1 MLMSKPVAGSLVLY
15 KIRPA
20 RVTAVTD
27 KVEIELEGGK
37 TKRVRDKDVVVLHP
51 GPLRSLAE
59 LTPCRGEVEEN
70 WELLEESTTEIK
82 ELSELIYGDYTPA
95 TAWAAWQ
102 LVEEGIYFN
111 GTPAQITPR
120 SAQAVREEQERRLK
134 KAQEEQAWAAF
145 VERVQ
150 RGQILEED
158 RKTLGEV
165 EALALGLRD
174 NSRILGAL
182 GVQES
187 PVNAHRLL
195 VKTGYWERNENPHP
209 RRLGINQEIPDWP
222 LPELPAESRRDL
234 TALPAY
240 AIDDEDNED
249 PDDAISLDGERIWV
263 HVADVAALVTPDSEM
278 DRDARSRGA
287 NLYLP
292 ERVIPMLPQAVTDRL
307 GLGLAPESPALSI
320 GFRLSEQDEV
330 GDIDLCLTRV
340 RVQRISYQQADQC
353 LDQAPFAELLRL
365 SRRYR
370 QRRRAAGAASIQLP
384 EVKIRVKDQAVHI
397 HPLPALESREMVTD
411 LMLMAGEA
419 VARYCLERE
428 IPLPYASQAPPDVP
442 GEPRDMA
449 AMYAYRR
456 QFKPTQVKTQP
467 EPHAGLGLA
476 VYSRSTSPLRRYSD
490 LLTHQQLRAHLTGG
504 EIMDTHA
511 LGERLSQAEPGSI
524 AIRKAERLSNG
535 HWRLVYLRDHPEW
548 RGEAVVVAREGDRA
562 TVLIPDLGMESKVRI
577 KGAPELN
584 TIVKLRPRE
593 VDIPDQTC
601 YFRVL

>member
-1 MLMSKPVAGSLVLY
+1 MLY

-59 LTPCRGEVEEN
+59 LTPCSGEIEEN
-70 WELLEESTTEIK
+70 WELLEGSTTELK

-102 LVEEGIYFN
+102 LVEEGIYFS
-111 GTPAQITPR
+111 GTPQEITPC
-120 SAQAVREEQERRLK
+120 SAQAVQEERDRRVK
-134 KAQEEQAWAAF
+134 KEEEEQAWVAF

-150 RGQILEED
+150 RGEIVAED

-174 NSRILGAL
+174 NSRILAAL

-195 VKTGYWERNENPHP
+195 VKTGYWEPNENPYP
-209 RRLGINQEIPDWP
+209 RRFGINETIPDWP
-222 LPELPAESRRDL
+222 VPELPSDDRLDL
-234 TALPAY
+234 TGLPAF

-292 ERVIPMLPQAVTDRL
+292 EKVIPMLPQAVTDRL

-320 GFRLSEQDEV
+320 GFRLTEQGEIADTQ
-330 GDIDLCLTRV
+330 IRLTRL
-340 RVQRISYQQADQC
+340 RVQRISYAQADQR
-353 LDQAPFAELLRL
+353 LDEAPFTELLRL
-365 SRRYR
+365 SRIYR
-370 QRRRAAGAASIQLP
+370 QRRMAAGAAFIQLP
-384 EVKIRVKDQAVHI
+384 EVKIRVKGGQVEI
-397 HPLPALESREMVTD
+397 HPLPVLQSREMVTD

-428 IPLPYASQAPPDVP
+428 IPLPFASQAPPDAP
-442 GEPRDMA
+442 GQPEGMA

-467 EPHAGLGLA
+467 EPHAGLGLPL
-476 VYSRSTSPLRRYSD
+476 YSRSTSPLRRYSD

-504 EIMDTHA
+504 EVMDMQA
-511 LGERLSQAEPGSI
+511 LAERLSQAELGSM
-524 AIRKAERLSNG
+524 AIRKTERLSNE
-535 HWRLVYLRDHPEW
+535 HWRLVYLRDHPDW

-562 TVLIPDLGMESKVRI
+562 TVVIPGLGMENKLRI
-577 KGAPELN
+577 KSAPELN
-584 TIVKLRPRE
+584 AVIKVRPRE
-593 VDIPDQTC
+593 VDLPDQSC

>member
-1 MLMSKPVAGSLVLY
+1 MSKPIPDCLVLY

-51 GPLRSLAE
+51 GPLRRLAD

-70 WELLEESTTEIK
+70 WELLEDSTTEIK

-102 LVEEGIYFN
+102 LVEEGVYFS
-111 GTPAQITPR
+111 GTPQQITARP
-120 SAQAVREEQERRLK
+120 AQAVREEQERRVR

-150 RGQILEED
+150 RGQIIEED

-165 EALALGLRD
+165 EALALGMRD
-174 NSRILGAL
+174 NSRILAAL
-182 GVQES
+182 GVQET

-195 VKTGYWERNENPHP
+195 VRTGYWELNENPYP
-209 RRLGINQEIPDWP
+209 RRLGINQTIPDWP
-222 LPELPAESRRDL
+222 VPELPSEQRLDL
-234 TALPAY
+234 TELPAY

-263 HVADVAALVTPDSEM
+263 HVADVAALVPPDSEM

-292 ERVIPMLPQAVTDRL
+292 ERVIPMLPQAITDRL

-320 GFRLSEQDEV
+320 GIRLSGEGEILDTEIQ
-330 GDIDLCLTRV
+330 LTRL
-340 RVQRISYQQADQC
+340 RVQRLSYAQADQS
-353 LDQAPFAELLRL
+353 LGEAPFTELLRL
-365 SRRYR
+365 SRLYR
-370 QRRRAAGAASIQLP
+370 QRRRAAGAAFIQLP
-384 EVKIRVKDQAVHI
+384 EVKIRVKEQQVQI
-397 HPLPALESREMVTD
+397 HPLPSLESREMVTD

-428 IPLPYASQAPPDVP
+428 IPLPFASQAPPDAP
-442 GEPRDMA
+442 GEPQGMA
-449 AMYAYRR
+449 AMHAYRR

-467 EPHAGLGLA
+467 EAHAGLGLA
-476 VYSRSTSPLRRYSD
+476 LYSRSTSPLRRYSD
-490 LLTHQQLRAHLTGG
+490 LLTHQQLRAHLEGR
-504 EIMDTHA
+504 EPMDIHT
-511 LGERLSQAEPGSI
+511 LSERMSQAELGSM
-524 AIRKAERLSNG
+524 AIRKAERLSNN

-548 RGEAVVVAREGDRA
+548 RGEAVVVAREGERA
-562 TVLIPDLGMESKVRI
+562 TVLIPALGMEAKIRI
-577 KGAPELN
+577 KSAPDLDE
-584 TIVKLRPRE
+584 IVRLRPRE
-593 VDIPDQTC
+593 VDLPDQAC
-601 YFRVL
+601 FFRLL

>member
-1 MLMSKPVAGSLVLY
+1 MSKPSPDCLVLY

-37 TKRVRDKDVVVLHP
+37 IKRVRDKDVVVLHP

-59 LTPCRGEVEEN
+59 LTPCNGEVEEN
-70 WELLEESTTEIK
+70 WELLEDSTTELK
-82 ELSELIYGDYTPA
+82 ELTELIYGDYTPA

-102 LVEEGIYFN
+102 LVEEGVYFT
-111 GTPAQITPR
+111 GTPEQIIPR
-120 SAQAVREEQERRLK
+120 SAEAVQEERERRLR
-134 KAQEEQAWAAF
+134 KAEEEQAWAAF

-150 RGQILEED
+150 RGQIIEED

-165 EALALGLRD
+165 EALALGMRD
-174 NSRILGAL
+174 NSRILNAL
-182 GVQES
+182 GVQEN

-195 VKTGYWERNENPHP
+195 VKTGYWEPNENPYP
-209 RRLGINQEIPDWP
+209 RRLGINLTVPDWP
-222 LPELPAESRRDL
+222 VPELPQEPRLDL

-263 HVADVAALVTPDSEM
+263 HVADVAALVAPDSEM
-278 DRDARSRGA
+278 DRDARNRGA

-307 GLGLAPESPALSI
+307 GLGLASESPALSI
-320 GFRLSEQDEV
+320 GFRLSEQGEIADTE
-330 GDIDLCLTRV
+330 IRLTRL
-340 RVQRISYQQADQC
+340 RVQRLSYAQADQC
-353 LDQAPFAELLRL
+353 LGEAPFAELLRL
-365 SRRYR
+365 SRIYR
-370 QRRRAAGAASIQLP
+370 QRRMAAGAAFIQLP
-384 EVKIRVKDQAVHI
+384 EVKIRVMQERVEI
-397 HPLPALESREMVTD
+397 HPLPSLASREMVTD

-428 IPLPYASQAPPDVP
+428 IPLPFASQAPPDTP
-442 GEPRDMA
+442 GQPEGMA

-467 EPHAGLGLA
+467 EPHAGLGLP

-490 LLTHQQLRAHLTGG
+490 LLTHQQLRAHLSGG
-504 EIMDTHA
+504 EVMDIHT
-511 LGERLSQAEPGSI
+511 LGERLSQAELGSM
-524 AIRKAERLSNG
+524 AIRKTERLSNE
-535 HWRLVYLRDHPEW
+535 HWRLVYLREHPDW

-562 TVLIPDLGMESKVRI
+562 TVVIPDLGMENKVRI
-577 KGAPELN
+577 KSAPELN
-584 TIVKLRPRE
+584 AVIKVRPRE
-593 VDIPDQTC
+593 VDLTDQSC